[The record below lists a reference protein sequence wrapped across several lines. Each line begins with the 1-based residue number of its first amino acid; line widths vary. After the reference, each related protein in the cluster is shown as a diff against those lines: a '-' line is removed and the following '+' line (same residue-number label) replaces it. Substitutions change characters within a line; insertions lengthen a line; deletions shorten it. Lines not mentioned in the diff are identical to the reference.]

1 MSISIP
7 DPSAPAISTPGTP
20 LRPLGPEA
28 DLLAEPGCPACRYA
42 VAAGGDYLT
51 RLAGEGAEDAGLC
64 TRHSRRSDKAPSLAG
79 CPACEHEDIAAR
91 AVIRILL
98 EVVTP
103 GDRKGYKQHGGLCLP
118 HLRHAVL
125 AHRKTDTSWLV
136 RFMLA
141 RLAAPSAD
149 LNLLAGWSAPH
160 TVPSSRL
167 ATAAAAVRQPP
178 PLPAVTFWSAD
189 CLCRDHLRAAVAAD
203 ETGAVLAR
211 QARLQAQRLA
221 QVLAGSPR
229 QRLGNFLPVRA
240 RKALEEPACP
250 VCRAREAVAQPEAS

>member
-51 RLAGEGAEDAGLC
+51 RVAGEGAEGTGLC
-64 TRHSRRSDKAPSLAG
+64 IRHSRRS
-79 CPACEHEDIAAR
+79 
-91 AVIRILL
+91 
-98 EVVTP
+98 
-103 GDRKGYKQHGGLCLP
+103 DRKGYKQHGGLCLP

-149 LNLLAGWSAPH
+149 QNLLAGWSAPH

-167 ATAAAAVRQPP
+167 ATAAAAVRQGP

-221 QVLAGSPR
+221 KVLAGSPR

-240 RKALEEPACP
+240 RQALEEPDCP
-250 VCRAREAVAQPEAS
+250 VCRARAAVAQREAS